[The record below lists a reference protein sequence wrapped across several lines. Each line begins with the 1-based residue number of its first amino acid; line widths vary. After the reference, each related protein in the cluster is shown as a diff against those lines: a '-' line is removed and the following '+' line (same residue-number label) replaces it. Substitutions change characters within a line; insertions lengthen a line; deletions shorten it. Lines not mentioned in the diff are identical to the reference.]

1 MTVVLLCCSWG
12 KDEDTAAAAAAEDEA
27 CAVDGDC
34 FEMVLATTLARVQM
48 IHVMVNRTTV
58 LMIRVMAPRMQ
69 KLQVSSIVA
78 AIATK
83 IGNRGPVEI
92 SWGVL

>member
-48 IHVMVNRTTV
+48 IHVMVNRNDRADDKGDGTSD
-58 LMIRVMAPRMQ
+58 A
-69 KLQVSSIVA
+69 KA
-78 AIATK
+78 A
-83 IGNRGPVEI
+83 GEFYCR
-92 SWGVL
+92 SDCY